1 MPILSRRVPYSPDGA
16 WLASASSDHT
26 VRLWDTALVERSGAL
41 RGHEGYVY
49 DVAFSPDGLHIG
61 SAAWDNSGGSGM

>member
-1 MPILSRRVPYSPDGA
+1 M
-16 WLASASSDHT
+16 
-26 VRLWDTALVERSGAL
+26 RLWDTALVERSGAL

-61 SAAWDNSGGSGM
+61 SAAWDNSPGSGM